1 MEIPMRQTAF
11 RLFVGLVA
19 IVFLATVDAG
29 RIVAEDRS
37 VAADRPVVRG
47 DLGKRLDEYLSRLER
62 FGFAGGAV
70 AVRGRDVLLLKSY
83 GLADRANGIRLATD
97 SVYSIGSIT
106 KQFTAAAILTLEMRG
121 RLVVTD
127 LISKYLDGVPPDKQ
141 GVTIHHLLTHSS
153 GLESDFSPTDYEPV
167 GREAYVRRALQS
179 TLRFKPGEGFE
190 YSNAGYSLL
199 AAIIERVSGQPYE
212 AYLVAN
218 VLKPSGMLES
228 GYKAPGWAKSRVA
241 HGYRDGDDWG
251 TILDRIQ
258 APDAPYWML
267 RGNGG
272 LHTTLADMVAWH
284 RALSTNAVL
293 SAEARAKYFKPYV
306 AEGPAGL
313 SHYAYGWAVS
323 KTPRGTTLVQHNGG
337 NGIFVAE
344 FLRFVDEDTML
355 FLTST
360 DAGMKA
366 TPVVE
371 PLERILFGGQVTLPP
386 SVIGITPERLASL
399 AGRWTLPGGGVMTLR
414 VDGPS
419 LTVRPEDPAVFA
431 ALSAP
436 AKEDAER
443 YARLARRTGEIAAK
457 AFAGDVADLHAAM
470 GGEMPIEGLKK
481 QEAAMMKDRESR
493 LGRFLRS
500 SVLGTAPRE
509 EDTVQTIVR
518 LEFEKGAVY
527 NAYIWGPRRIL
538 GIRGFPELPPLRFLP
553 TSDREFVAFS
563 LEGGGTE
570 RTLSFDER
578 DGKTV
583 LTLATLAGP
592 ITAQRGK

>member
-1 MEIPMRQTAF
+1 MRLPAF
-11 RLFVGLVA
+11 RRYRILMSLVVATLAAAGLA
-19 IVFLATVDAG
+19 A
-29 RIVAEDRS
+29 AE
-37 VAADRPVVRG
+37 DRPVVNG
-47 DLGKRLDEYLSRLER
+47 EVGKRLDEYLSRLER

-70 AVRGRDVLLLKSY
+70 AVRGKDILLLKSY
-83 GLADRANGIRLATD
+83 GLADRAKGIKLATD
-97 SVYSIGSIT
+97 SVYSLGSIT
-106 KQFTAAAILTLEMRG
+106 KQFTAAAILTLEMR
-121 RLVVTD
+121 RKLAVTD
-127 LISKYLDGVPPDKQ
+127 PISKYLDGVPEDKS
-141 GVTIHHLLTHSS
+141 VITLHHLLTHSS

-167 GREAYVRRALQS
+167 GREEYVRRALQS
-179 TLRFKPGEGFE
+179 KLLFAPGQGYE

-199 AAIIERVSGQPYE
+199 AAIVERVSGQPYE

-218 VLKPSGMLES
+218 VLKPAGMLES
-228 GYKAPGWAKSRVA
+228 GYKAPGWAKARVA
-241 HGYRDGDDWG
+241 HGYRDGEEWG

-272 LHTTLADMVAWH
+272 LHTTLADIVAWH
-284 RALSTNAVL
+284 RSLTTDAVL

-371 PLERILFGGQVTLPP
+371 PLERILFGGPVTLPP
-386 SVIGITPERLASL
+386 QVVDLKPERIASR
-399 AGRWTLPGGGVMTLR
+399 AGRWALPGGGAMTLR
-414 VDGPS
+414 ADGQA
-419 LTVRPEDPAVFA
+419 LTVRPDDPAVFA

-443 YARLARRTGEIAAK
+443 YARLATRTGEIAAK
-457 AFAGDVADLHAAM
+457 AFAGDVTDLHAAM
-470 GGEMPIEGLKK
+470 GGGMPLDGVKK

-493 LGRFLRS
+493 LGRFIKS
-500 SVLGTAPRE
+500 TVLGTAPRE
-509 EDTVQTIVR
+509 DDTVQTIVR

-538 GIRGFPELPPLRFLP
+538 GIRGFPELPALRFLP
-553 TSDREFVAFS
+553 ASDREFVAFS
-563 LEGGGTE
+563 LEGGGTS
-570 RTLSFDER
+570 RRLSFDER
-578 DGKTV
+578 GGKTV
-583 LTLATLAGP
+583 LTLATAAGP
-592 ITAQRGK
+592 VTAERAK